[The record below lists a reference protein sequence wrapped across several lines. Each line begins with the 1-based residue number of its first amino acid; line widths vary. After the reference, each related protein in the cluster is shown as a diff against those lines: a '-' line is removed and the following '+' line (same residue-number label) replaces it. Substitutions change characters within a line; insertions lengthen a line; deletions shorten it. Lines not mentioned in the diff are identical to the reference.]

1 MPSTRVRPFRRS
13 DRQHLTRLVNAHVA
27 TILPGAQLSTQRIL
41 AQLEAEPEEIITD
54 RWVDDR
60 TCLVAEADG
69 RPVAAMLLIHYAQ
82 DPATSEPLRG
92 LACLRWLLG
101 EVDHPQALDDLLVA
115 AAAWARA
122 LGSPAL
128 AVDGVLPVPG
138 CFGLP
143 DSWQHVARAL
153 DRAGFDDGF
162 DDLHTLAA
170 TPRRASEVPAATRS
184 VGHCG
189 TRFTLTDAEGE
200 AGHIEIE
207 SEDADRSAYP
217 GSGRYVVI
225 GNLRTR
231 EEDAEAIRARL
242 LVVAGDWCARA
253 GAAQLLVD
261 VPTAEESTIPWWL
274 AHGFERIGS
283 CRRGRRRPVG

>member
-1 MPSTRVRPFRRS
+1 MPSTRVRPFHRS

-41 AQLEAEPEEIITD
+41 AQLEAEPEEIITE

-69 RPVAAMLLIHYAQ
+69 RPVGAMLLVHHAQ
-82 DPATSEPLRG
+82 APDTSESLRG
-92 LACLRWLLG
+92 LGGLRWLLG
-101 EVDHPQALDDLLVA
+101 EPDRPEALDDLLAA

-128 AVDGVLPVPG
+128 AFDGVLPVPG

-143 DSWQHVARAL
+143 DSWPHVARAL

-170 TPRRASEVPAATRS
+170 TPRRAAEVPVARRS

-189 TRFTLTDAEGE
+189 TRFALTDAEGE
-200 AGHIEIE
+200 AGYIDIE
-207 SEDADRSAYP
+207 SDDADRSAFP
-217 GSGRYVVI
+217 GSGRHVVI
-225 GNLRTR
+225 GNLHTR
-231 EEDAEAIRARL
+231 DEDADGVHAAL
-242 LVVAGDWCARA
+242 LDVAGDWCARA
-253 GAAQLLVD
+253 GATQLMVD
-261 VPTAEESTIPWWL
+261 VPTDKESTIPWWI
-274 AHGFERIGS
+274 AHGFERVGS
-283 CRRGRRRPVG
+283 CRLGRRLLLG